1 MKHAVASYNTKKKLA
16 ASLKKAMNEK
26 PFSKISVSEIM
37 LDSGLNRKTFYY
49 HFADIYGL
57 LRWMLE
63 EEAFSFVRQ
72 FDLLDDM
79 EKALLY
85 VMDYVETNDYMV
97 NCVLDSISTE
107 ELKLF
112 FYRDFTHMIAR
123 LINDVEKR
131 EAVTLEESYKQ
142 FLIQFYTGA
151 LASYLVDWI
160 REKETIDR
168 NSVVTYFSDTLK
180 NSIIGVMRA
189 QK

>member
-1 MKHAVASYNTKKKLA
+1 MKHSVASYNTKKKLA